1 MAAVTAAY
9 PGWLDRSYPYPEGKP
24 SPDLYDYGDSRADD
38 VSPLKADGSDDEFTQ
53 TLEALRKRAQMIRL
67 PAKRR
72 NYPLIKLKKTI
83 VIVGTNLIIIYILTG
98 HCWNM
103 FDMCC
108 TANICGPEGRK

>member
-1 MAAVTAAY
+1 MFVQQIFALLLLTIVSMAAVTAAY

-72 NYPLIKLKKTI
+72 NYPLIKLKKSKCTKCYEFRFC
-83 VIVGTNLIIIYILTG
+83 LII
-98 HCWNM
+98 
-103 FDMCC
+103 
-108 TANICGPEGRK
+108 